1 MYEYELR
8 SVAGAGHCSLQ
19 TPASFPL
26 QRLQRPAPLR
36 AVHARC
42 VACVRGRERGARTAV
57 ARCAAVAELAQRGR
71 DVSPLPRRHQHSYM
85 GIRCAVP
92 ADNLSSAPLQP
103 VLRLIVVPPVA
114 LLLSLIL
121 MTSGC
126 HSEDR
131 CLQGT
136 VLQCE

>member
-26 QRLQRPAPLR
+26 QRLQHPAPLR

-103 VLRLIVVPPVA
+103 VLQLLDVP
-114 LLLSLIL
+114 SLVT

-126 HSEDR
+126 CSNDR

>member
-1 MYEYELR
+1 MYEYDGC

-26 QRLQRPAPLR
+26 QWLQRPAPLR

-103 VLRLIVVPPVA
+103 VLQMLDVP
-114 LLLSLIL
+114 SLVT

-126 HSEDR
+126 CSKDR
-131 CLQGT
+131 CLQGPCCS
-136 VLQCE
+136 VSECE

>member
-26 QRLQRPAPLR
+26 QRLQQPAPLC

-71 DVSPLPRRHQHSYM
+71 DVSPLTRRHQHSYM

-103 VLRLIVVPPVA
+103 VLQMLDVP
-114 LLLSLIL
+114 SLVT
-121 MTSGC
+121 MASGC
-126 HSEDR
+126 CSEDK

>member
-1 MYEYELR
+1 MYEYDGC
-8 SVAGAGHCSLQ
+8 SVAGAGHCRLQ
-19 TPASFPL
+19 TRASFPL

-92 ADNLSSAPLQP
+92 ADNWSSASLQQL
-103 VLRLIVVPPVA
+103 LRLLVISTLVT
-114 LLLSLIL
+114 

-126 HSEDR
+126 CSEDK
-131 CLQGT
+131 CQQET
-136 VLQCE
+136 ALQCE

>member
-1 MYEYELR
+1 MYEYDGC

-103 VLRLIVVPPVA
+103 VLQ
-114 LLLSLIL
+114 LLDVTSLVT

-126 HSEDR
+126 CSKDK
-131 CLQGT
+131 CLQET

>member
-1 MYEYELR
+1 MYEYDGC

-26 QRLQRPAPLR
+26 QRLQHPAPLR

-103 VLRLIVVPPVA
+103 VLQMLDVP
-114 LLLSLIL
+114 SLVT

-126 HSEDR
+126 CSKDR

>member
-1 MYEYELR
+1 MYEYDGC

-26 QRLQRPAPLR
+26 QRLQHPAPLR

-92 ADNLSSAPLQP
+92 ADHLSSAPLQP
-103 VLRLIVVPPVA
+103 VLQMLDVP
-114 LLLSLIL
+114 SLVT
-121 MTSGC
+121 MTSGYC
-126 HSEDR
+126 SKDR